1 MSKSKVMMAG
11 AGEKFQYLAHD
22 YNDNTIRF
30 LLRYPGLLDPD
41 TLCAATDAVIRGAD
55 ILHGSFFND
64 PINAYWMIHGEYEE
78 SCYFQYI
85 RTSGDPMVTAESLS
99 LLPVLPESQTQLRCY
114 LVQSETESVVAL
126 SISHLCVDGGDGK
139 YLLEK
144 LVESYNLIY
153 RNGNPE
159 GLEIKNGSRAPEQIY
174 VGNSPKELLS
184 LLKMPGSDVKSGFP
198 YANEYPGR
206 LNMVRISIPADVMG
220 AARKRAKAE
229 GATANDLLLTAL
241 YRAYGAL
248 PEVDENAPMSI
259 MSMMDLRR
267 HCDDG
272 ESDGLANMSG
282 TFPTTL
288 QEGTVGTFSHVL
300 SQVSAQTRAAKENPL
315 VGMDGLPLIH
325 GAVRTVPMK
334 LLLLAAGKFYGS
346 MALGMTNLG
355 NIPGAALAM
364 GDLIPTEGVFGGP
377 VKKKPGM
384 QVSAASFD
392 GECALCVAGQYTRE
406 DAAVLQSLLDHMA
419 EEIKAYAEEN
429 EA

>member
-41 TLCAATDAVIRGAD
+41 TLRAATNAVIQGAD

-64 PINAYWMIHGEYEE
+64 PVSAYWMIHGEYDE
-78 SCYFQYI
+78 SSYFQYI
-85 RTSGDPMVTAESLS
+85 RVAGDPMVTAESLS
-99 LLPVLPESQTQLRCY
+99 LLPVFPESQTQLRC
-114 LVQSETESVVAL
+114 LLIQSESESVVVL

-144 LVESYNLIY
+144 LVESYNLILST
-153 RNGNPE
+153 GNAE
-159 GLEIKNGSRAPEQIY
+159 ALEIKNGNRAPEQIY
-174 VGNSPKELLS
+174 EGTSVKALMS
-184 LLKMPGSDVKSGFP
+184 LMKMPGSDVKSGFP
-198 YANEYPGR
+198 YANENPGR
-206 LNMVRISIPADVMG
+206 LNMVRVSIPADVMS
-220 AARKRAKAE
+220 AARKRAKTE
-229 GATANDLLLTAL
+229 SATANDLLLTAL
-241 YRAYGAL
+241 YRAYGAM
-248 PEVDENAPMSI
+248 PEIDEAAPMSI

-288 QEGTVGTFSHVL
+288 HEGSVGSFSHVL
-300 SQVSAQTRAAKENPL
+300 AQISEQTRTAKEDP
-315 VGMDGLPLIH
+315 VAGMTGLPLIH
-325 GAVRTVPMK
+325 GAVRTIPMK
-334 LLLLAAGKFYGS
+334 VLMMVSEKFYGS
-346 MALGMTNLG
+346 MSLGMTNLG
-355 NIPGAALAM
+355 NIPCATLAM

-392 GECALCVAGQYTRE
+392 GTCALCVAGQYTKE
-406 DAAVLQSLLDHMA
+406 DAVQLQGLLDSVVK
-419 EEIKAYAEEN
+419 EIANYAEN
-429 EA
+429 G